1 MTTETKPRIR
11 TAVAVL
17 LAAALVPLTAS
28 LVAPAGA
35 TATASTLKA
44 RPAALLAGERLVL
57 SGRIS
62 PRLRRTVLL
71 QRRSGSSWRTVAKK
85 SSAATGAFS
94 FTTTGRDRTT
104 TYRVKAPAA
113 TIAGRRRAAGALT
126 R

>member
-62 PRLRRTVLL
+62 PRLRRTVCLP
-71 QRRSGSSWRTVAKK
+71 GV
-85 SSAATGAFS
+85 SATCSA
-94 FTTTGRDRTT
+94 
-104 TYRVKAPAA
+104 
-113 TIAGRRRAAGALT
+113 
-126 R
+126 